1 MTIPKITHQTW
12 MQGWNNLP
20 EKFQEN
26 VEGLHELNPEYKH
39 MRWDEESLRQEC
51 LKYSRACMNKYN
63 SFEYMHSKV
72 DFGRYVVLYNY
83 GGISVDTDMVSL
95 RPIRDTP
102 GLEDS
107 EFFISE
113 LSYPGN
119 LVGLKNNAV
128 ILCVAKHPIMK
139 ECIDLII
146 KDVRLPSDFK
156 LKEEYVNETTG
167 PIFIG
172 RLVAKYKDAVKT
184 MDYTYYEPCSPKDP
198 YCEIPDKAIMDHQH
212 ELSWTS
218 NTYQFLIWLMY
229 FILHYFWIMLF
240 VAVGAGYLFYRY
252 FHKSKPSKI
261 SK

>member
-63 SFEYMHSKV
+63 SFEYLHSKV

-128 ILCVAKHPIMK
+128 ILCVPNHPIMK
-139 ECIDLII
+139 ECIERII
-146 KDVRLPSDFK
+146 KDTRTPSDFK
-156 LKEEYVNETTG
+156 AKEEYVNETTG

-172 RLVAKYKDAVKT
+172 KLVAEYNDSVETMKYK
-184 MDYTYYEPCSPKDP
+184 YYEPCSPKDP
-198 YCEIPDKAIMDHQH
+198 YCKIPDDAIMDHQH

-218 NTYQFLIWLMY
+218 NTYKFLIWLMY
-229 FILHYFWIMLF
+229 FILHYMWLF
-240 VAVGAGYLFYRY
+240 ALIIIGIIYAVYRY
-252 FHKSKPSKI
+252 FKKNSSKK
-261 SK
+261 

>member
-1 MTIPKITHQTW
+1 
-12 MQGWNNLP
+12 
-20 EKFQEN
+20 
-26 VEGLHELNPEYKH
+26 
-39 MRWDEESLRQEC
+39 
-51 LKYSRACMNKYN
+51 
-63 SFEYMHSKV
+63 MHSKV

-119 LVGLKNNAV
+119 LIGLKNNAV
-128 ILCVAKHPIMK
+128 ILCVSKHPIMK
-139 ECIDLII
+139 ECIERII
-146 KDVRLPSDFK
+146 KDKRLPSEYK
-156 LKEEYVNETTG
+156 LKEQYVNETTG

-172 RLVAKYKDAVKT
+172 GVVAEYKDSVKT

-218 NTYQFLIWLMY
+218 GTYQFLIWLMY
-229 FILHYFWIMLF
+229 FILHYFWVLLI
-240 VAVGAGYLFYRY
+240 VGIVVVYLY
-252 FHKSKPSKI
+252 FTYFRKLKLWKI